1 MLKGVQADSFAVESI
16 SSDVSSGISV
26 TLVLGPL
33 CHGSFFGTLFHGSFV
48 GLTDVRRFK
57 LLCFFGEDAL
67 ADL

>member
-1 MLKGVQADSFAVESI
+1 MGDVLKGVQADSFAI
-16 SSDVSSGISV
+16 SSDASSGMSV

-57 LLCFFGEDAL
+57 LLCFLEDAL